1 MAPHAEFD
9 SDGSSTQASNRR
21 TESTEPI
28 AVVGMACRLPGGAS
42 SAPDLWRMLYER
54 QSGQGKFPK
63 SRFNVDG
70 FHHPKGGDRSGSV
83 SMTGGYFIQ
92 EDIRAFDNEFFG
104 INNLEATYMDP
115 QQRKLLEV
123 AFECFESAGESFIK
137 QYKPHILHISL
148 VYVTFARFSLR
159 GDSPSLVLDTA
170 CSSTLYCLHVA
181 CAALEAG
188 ECEAAL
194 VAGANL
200 VQSPEQHMSI
210 MKAGVL
216 SPTSTCHTFDA
227 SADGYGRADGVGAL
241 YLKRL
246 KDAIRD
252 GDPIRSVIRAT
263 AVNHNGRTQGITL
276 PSANGQEAV
285 ILKAYEKCGLSPR
298 ETAYVECHGTGTPV
312 GDPIEIEA
320 ISRLMKRS
328 STDPL
333 LIGGVKPNL
342 GHSEAASGITSII
355 KASLMLEKNFILPTI
370 GVTKVNPKIK
380 CEDWGV
386 KIVTEGQP
394 WPNSDK
400 SAFVAP
406 PRRVSINAFG
416 YGGANAHAILEHAGL
431 DRLRWPRGTP
441 DREVFLLPFSASSR
455 SSLNARVE
463 DFANYDLQSVSME
476 DLAYT
481 LGSRRSHLP
490 ERGFVVARASSIRD
504 DVTLT
509 RLRTPLEDSRG
520 SPQDFAFV
528 FTGQGAQWPEM
539 SKELFAEFPVF
550 RKAVSEMEAALS
562 LLPHPPSWS
571 LKEIIL
577 EPKAT
582 SKIME
587 PLYAQP
593 TCTAIQIGLIKLLA
607 SWGFVPSAVL
617 GHSSGEIAAAF
628 AAGFI
633 SSAEAIC
640 IAYYRGY
647 VVGREDISSGAMMAV
662 GLSREAAAEAIS
674 TNGHAGKV
682 TIACINSPEN
692 VTISGDVSS
701 IDDLLGH
708 FQKEGIF
715 VRKLQTKGRAYHS
728 HHMLP
733 LGNEYERLLRKAIPL
748 GPSDKLPSGC
758 TWISSVNGS
767 ILRAEDVGPHY
778 WRMNL
783 ENPVEFSGAVSRLW
797 DTKKCYLIE
806 LGPHSAL
813 EMPINQ
819 IRASLGI
826 SKADMPYSAALVRNR
841 DAAESVLTLAGTI
854 FLQGQ
859 DVSFDKVNGINSG
872 KECPPSSRPRV
883 VHDLPK
889 YRWTYSDTPLWAE
902 PRESVEFRNRVHR
915 RHELLGSL
923 VPGGNGVE
931 KQWKNIFRLEE
942 AAWMGDHKLEN
953 TVVFPA
959 AGYMAMAI
967 EAVMQAAGTEGCG
980 AVHFRNFNIL
990 AALAIS
996 TDQSAKLELH
1006 TSLKPAQVSY
1016 ATSSK
1021 TWWDISIVSFIG
1033 GISTIHVNGMV
1044 GLTTDKMRIEA
1055 RVDTSEKTLASTAPR
1070 VWYEAMIREGLN
1082 FGPAFRSITDFS
1094 VDRMRK
1100 LNQCRSLTRLLQSTP
1115 NEDYPIHPVT
1125 IDAMLQ
1131 TSIVAVTAGT
1141 PEILRA
1147 IVPTRIGA
1155 ATFLIGGHEADQPIR
1170 ICSNATAVGF
1180 GASIMNAELRNQ
1192 SGDVIVQLQDVRAA
1206 PYQAANRLDMTDQQR
1221 HPMLRVLW
1229 KPDTAP
1235 GTLNSSGLTRYLDS
1249 FASESRGGISEEGPL
1264 KLLGCISLLSH
1275 KNPSL
1280 RVLEMGDGSSELT
1293 SAILD
1298 TLQGNSAFPRLL
1310 SYEVGRLAENGKLR
1324 VSDLNIK
1331 TGEISKETDAGE
1343 DEIYDVVLFP
1353 SSRTTSGFLEKTL
1366 DAVQNV
1372 IAPRGALLALLDR
1385 TSQVDLQ
1392 QFKLVPVLSHLTGE
1406 QGSILLAQ
1414 KTMDDEVYKCFDG
1427 SHLYIVYRDQSPLLE
1442 TVVHELKTAVN
1453 RDPVMLKLEDVK
1465 AGSVAPG
1472 ATVVSFL
1479 ELEEPLLAT
1488 STDSEMRAV
1497 KEITDN
1503 ASALVWVTGGGL
1515 LTGSEPT
1522 KGLASRLSRAVMV
1535 EQPALKF
1542 VTFDVDDIHSE
1553 VEHTSRNII
1562 SALLR
1567 SSIGAEDR
1575 EFVQKDGVVHI
1586 SRYAPDDGLNE
1597 LFRQKQGLQ
1606 TRQMALEEADN
1617 VQLAIG
1623 VDGQLDSLFFKQI
1636 PASQALGP
1644 DDVEV
1649 EVRAVGLNAKDYFA
1663 VMGRVDTRDA
1673 TCTLEHCGIVRR
1685 TGSNVGALRAGDRVV
1700 VMAPG
1705 KFKTFEVVPSWACQK
1720 LEPNEDL
1727 NVMSTLPL
1735 VYSTAIYALHS
1746 RANLQPGESV
1756 LIHSGASA
1764 VGMAS
1769 IQLAHQAGAEV
1780 YTTVSSAEKKRYLV
1794 ETFGVRPENV
1804 FSSRDVSFAE
1814 DLLRATRGRGVDV
1827 VINSLAGEL
1836 LHASWRC
1843 CAEFG
1848 RFVEIGKRDL
1858 ADAGRLAMERFLGS
1872 ATFTAF
1878 DLTDLYYSSNPARN
1892 RTWASLLARVVE
1904 LYRQGKIRAFPT
1916 QVFDVADV
1924 TGAFRVAGSSAKIG
1938 KVVVN
1943 LENPKSVIRVRPS
1956 RYSTKLSPE
1965 KSYLMVGC
1973 LGGLG
1978 RSISKWMM
1986 DRGARNFVF
1995 LGRSGLDKAPARH
2008 LVEDLEANG
2017 ASCVVVRGDV
2027 CSMADVEAM
2036 VRSAEHPIG
2045 GVVQAAM
2052 GLYQEALWTSMENS
2066 QWHTGI
2072 DPKVQGTWNIHNALQ
2087 GRDSELD
2094 FFLMT
2099 SSISGSVGTATEA
2112 NYCAGNYFLDV
2123 FARYRRSLGL
2133 PAISVGLGMISEV
2146 GYLHENPEI
2155 EALLLRKG
2163 IQPIPESEFLTV
2175 IDISLSSSSSSESGF
2190 PRTRGWYDAG
2200 AGAHILTGL
2209 EPTELVKIR
2218 KRGFEGSYPGLGDPR
2233 SAVLSRAL
2241 HTHTHNTRAA
2251 TQKRGVVGGGSDG
2264 NPLPTEVADDL
2275 EAGTPLADAVRAHV
2289 SRRFGSLVLLPPER
2303 VDARR
2308 PLDAYG
2314 MDSMVGAEFRS
2325 WFYRSFGV
2333 DVPFLELLSRS
2344 TTLESL
2350 AARVVREIEKREGR

>member
-1 MAPHAEFD
+1 MAPHAVFD
-9 SDGSSTQASNRR
+9 SYGPSTQASNRG

-28 AVVGMACRLPGGAS
+28 AVVGM
-42 SAPDLWRMLYER
+42 
-54 QSGQGKFPK
+54 GQGKFPK

-70 FHHPKGGDRSGSV
+70 FHHPKGADRSGSV
-83 SMTGGYFIQ
+83 SMTGGYFIE

-123 AFECFESAGESFIK
+123 AFECFESAG
-137 QYKPHILHISL
+137 
-148 VYVTFARFSLR
+148 
-159 GDSPSLVLDTA
+159 GPSLVLDTA

-252 GDPIRSVIRAT
+252 GDPIRSIIRAT

-320 ISRLMKRS
+320 IARLMRRLPA
-328 STDPL
+328 DPL

-394 WPNSDK
+394 WPNSET
-400 SAFVAP
+400 STFVAP

-416 YGGANAHAILEHAGL
+416 YGGANAHAILEHAGF
-431 DRLRWPRGTP
+431 DKLRSPQGTP
-441 DREVFLLPFSASSR
+441 EREVFLLPFSASSR
-455 SSLNARVE
+455 ASLNARVE
-463 DFANYDLQSVSME
+463 DLAKYGLQSVSME

-481 LGSRRSHLP
+481 LGSRRSHLS
-490 ERGFVVARASSIRD
+490 ERGFVIARGPSIRD

-509 RLRTPLEDSRG
+509 RLRTPSEDSRG
-520 SPQDFAFV
+520 SPQDFAFI

-539 SKELFAEFPVF
+539 GKELFAEFPVF
-550 RKAVSEMEAALS
+550 RKAVSEMEAGLN
-562 LLPHPPSWS
+562 LVPHRPSWS

-647 VVGREDISSGAMMAV
+647 VVGREGISSGAMMAV
-662 GLSREAAAEAIS
+662 GLSQEAAAEAIL
-674 TNGHAGKV
+674 THGHAGKV

-701 IDDLLGH
+701 IDNLLNH

-715 VRKLQTKGRAYHS
+715 ARKLQTKNRAYHS

-733 LGNEYERLLRKAIPL
+733 LGNEYERLLRKALPL
-748 GPSDKLPSGC
+748 GPFDKLPSGC
-758 TWISSVNGS
+758 SWISSVNGS

-859 DVSFDKVNGINSG
+859 DVSFDKVNGINSD

-902 PRESVEFRNRVHR
+902 PRESVEFRNRVHQ

-931 KQWKNIFRLEE
+931 KQWRNIFRLEE
-942 AAWMGDHKLEN
+942 AAWMEDHKLEN

-967 EAVMQAAGTEGCG
+967 EAVMQTAGTEGCG

-996 TDQSAKLELH
+996 TDPSAKLELH
-1006 TSLKPAQVSY
+1006 TSLKPAQISY

-1021 TWWDISIVSFIG
+1021 TWWDISIVSFTG
-1033 GISTIHVNGMV
+1033 GISTVHVNSMV
-1044 GLTTDKMRIEA
+1044 GVTTDKTRIEA
-1055 RVDTSEKTLASTAPR
+1055 RVDTFEKTLASTAPR
-1070 VWYEAMIREGLN
+1070 VWYEALIREGLN
-1082 FGPAFRSITDFS
+1082 FGPAFRSIIDFS

-1100 LNQCRSLTRLLQSTP
+1100 LNQCRSLTRLLRSTP

-1131 TSIVAVTAGT
+1131 TSIIAVTAGT

-1155 ATFLIGGHEADQPIR
+1155 ATFLVGGHEADQPVR
-1170 ICSNATAVGF
+1170 ICSNATAAGF
-1180 GASIMNAELRNQ
+1180 GASIMNAELRNE

-1206 PYQAANRLDMTDQQR
+1206 PYQAATRLNMTEQQR

-1235 GTLNSSGLTRYLDS
+1235 GSLDSSGLTRYLDS
-1249 FASESRGGISEEGPL
+1249 FSCDPRAGIFDEGSL

-1280 RVLEMGDGSSELT
+1280 RVLEIGDGSSELA
-1293 SAILD
+1293 SATLD
-1298 TLQGNSAFPRLL
+1298 MLQGNSAFPRLL
-1310 SYEVGRLAENGKLR
+1310 SYGVGRLDENGRLL
-1324 VSDLNIK
+1324 VSDVNIK

-1343 DEIYDVVLFP
+1343 DEIYDVILFA
-1353 SSRTTSGFLEKTL
+1353 SSRTAHESFEKSL

-1385 TSQVDLQ
+1385 TSKIDLQ
-1392 QFKLVPVLSHLTGE
+1392 RSKLVPVLSELAGE

-1414 KTMDDEVYKCFDG
+1414 KTMDDEVYKCFDD
-1427 SHLYIVYRDQSPLLE
+1427 SHLYIVYRYQGPLLE
-1442 TVVHELKTAVN
+1442 TVVHELKAVSN
-1453 RDPVMLKLEDVK
+1453 RDPVMLRLEDVK
-1465 AGSVAPG
+1465 AGSVSPG
-1472 ATVVSFL
+1472 AIVVSFL

-1488 STDSEMRAV
+1488 STDAEMRAV

-1503 ASALVWVTGGGL
+1503 ASALVWITGGGL
-1515 LTGSEPT
+1515 LTGSAPT
-1522 KGLASRLSRAVMV
+1522 RGLASGLSRAVMV

-1542 VTFDVDDIHSE
+1542 VTFDVDDIHTK
-1553 VEHTSRNII
+1553 VELTSRNII
-1562 SALLR
+1562 NTLLR
-1567 SSIGAEDR
+1567 SSIGGEDR

-1597 LFRQKQGLQ
+1597 LFGQKQGLQ
-1606 TRQMALEEADN
+1606 ARRMTLEEANN

-1685 TGSNVGALRAGDRVV
+1685 TGSSVEALRAGDRVV

-1705 KFKTFEVVPSWACQK
+1705 KFKAFEVVPSWACQK
-1720 LEPNEDL
+1720 LGAAEDM

-1735 VYSTAIYALHS
+1735 VYSTAIYALQS
-1746 RANLQPGESV
+1746 RANLQPGESI

-1827 VINSLAGEL
+1827 VLNSLAGEL

-1858 ADAGRLAMERFLGS
+1858 ADAGGLAMEQFLGS

-1878 DLTDLYYSSNPARN
+1878 DLTDFYYSSNPARN

-1904 LYRQGKIRAFPT
+1904 LYRQGRIRAFPS
-1916 QVFDVADV
+1916 QIFDVADV

-1943 LENPKSVIRVRPS
+1943 LENPRSVIMVRPS

-1965 KSYLMVGC
+1965 KSYLMIGC

-2027 CSMADVEAM
+2027 CSTADVEAM
-2036 VRSAEHPIG
+2036 VQSAEHPIG

-2052 GLYQEALWTSMENS
+2052 GLYEALWTSMENS

-2133 PAISVGLGMISEV
+2133 PAVSVGLGMISEV

-2175 IDISLSSSSSSESGF
+2175 VDISLSSSSSETDL
-2190 PRTRGWYDAG
+2190 PRALGRYDSG

-2241 HTHTHNTRAA
+2241 HMHTHNTRTT
-2251 TQKRGVVGGGSDG
+2251 TQKRGVVGGGGDG
-2264 NPLPTEVADDL
+2264 NPLPTEVAEDL
-2275 EAGTPLADAVRAHV
+2275 EAGTSLADAVRAHV

-2303 VDARR
+2303 VDARK

-2333 DVPFLELLSRS
+2333 NVPFLELLGRS
-2344 TTLESL
+2344 TTLDSL
-2350 AARVVREIEKREGR
+2350 AGRVVREIEKREGR

>member
-9 SDGSSTQASNRR
+9 SNGSSTLASNRG
-21 TESTEPI
+21 TGSAEPI

-42 SAPDLWRMLYER
+42 SVPDLWRMLYER
-54 QSGQGKFPK
+54 RSGQGKFPK

-70 FHHPKGGDRSGSV
+70 FHHPRGGDRSGSV

-123 AFECFESAGESFIK
+123 AFECFESAGES
-137 QYKPHILHISL
+137 
-148 VYVTFARFSLR
+148 
-159 GDSPSLVLDTA
+159 
-170 CSSTLYCLHVA
+170 
-181 CAALEAG
+181 G

-320 ISRLMKRS
+320 IARLMKRP

-355 KASLMLEKNFILPTI
+355 KACLMLERNFILPTI
-370 GVTKVNPKIK
+370 GVTKVNLKIK

-394 WPNSDK
+394 WPNSNK
-400 SAFVAP
+400 SFIAS

-431 DRLRWPRGTP
+431 DRLRSPRGAP
-441 DREVFLLPFSASSR
+441 DREMFLLPFSASSR

-481 LGSRRSHLP
+481 LGSRRSHLS
-490 ERGFVVARASSIRD
+490 ERGFVVARGSSIRD
-504 DVTLT
+504 DLALT

-539 SKELFAEFPVF
+539 GKELFAEFSVF

-562 LLPHPPSWS
+562 LVPHPPSWS

-633 SSAEAIC
+633 SSAEAIG
-640 IAYYRGY
+640 IAYYRGC

-662 GLSREAAAEAIS
+662 GLSQEAAAEAIS
-674 TNGHAGKV
+674 NHGQAGKV

-733 LGNEYERLLRKAIPL
+733 LGNEYERLLRKALPL
-748 GPSDKLPSGC
+748 GPSDKMPSGC
-758 TWISSVNGS
+758 TWISSVNRS
-767 ILRAEDVGPHY
+767 ILCAEDVGPHY

-797 DTKKCYLIE
+797 ETKKCHLIE

-826 SKADMPYSAALVRNR
+826 SKADMPYSATLVRNM
-841 DAAESVLTLAGTI
+841 DAAEAVLTLAGLI

-859 DVSFDKVNGINSG
+859 DVSFDRVNGINSG
-872 KECPPSSRPRV
+872 KERPPSRRPRV
-883 VHDLPK
+883 LYDLPK

-967 EAVMQAAGTEGCG
+967 EAVIQTAGTEGCG

-996 TDQSAKLELH
+996 TGPSAKLELH
-1006 TSLKPAQVSY
+1006 TSLKPAQISY

-1021 TWWDISIVSFIG
+1021 TWWDISIVSFTG
-1033 GISTIHVNGMV
+1033 GISTVHVNGMV
-1044 GLTTDKMRIEA
+1044 GLTTDKVRIEG
-1055 RVDTSEKTLASTAPR
+1055 RVDTSEKALASTAPR

-1100 LNQCRSLTRLLQSTP
+1100 LNQCRSLTRLLRSTP

-1147 IVPTRIGA
+1147 MVPTKIGA
-1155 ATFLIGGHEADQPIR
+1155 ATFLVEGHEADHSVR

-1180 GASIMNAELRNQ
+1180 GASIMNAELRNE
-1192 SGDVIVQLQDVRAA
+1192 SGDLIMQLQGVRAA
-1206 PYQAANRLDMTDQQR
+1206 PYQAATRLEMTDQQR

-1235 GTLNSSGLTRYLDS
+1235 DALDSSGLTRYLDS
-1249 FASESRGGISEEGPL
+1249 FACVPRAGISEEGPL

-1280 RVLEMGDGSSELT
+1280 RVLDIGDGFP
-1293 SAILD
+1293 AIARATLD
-1298 TLQGNSAFPRLL
+1298 LLQGNSSFPRLL
-1310 SYEVGRLAENGKLR
+1310 SYGVGRLAENGRLC
-1324 VSDLNIK
+1324 VSDVNIK
-1331 TGEISKETDAGE
+1331 TGEISKETVADR
-1343 DEIYDVVLFP
+1343 DETYDVLLFT
-1353 SSRTTSGFLEKTL
+1353 SSHTAPELFEKSL
-1366 DAVQNV
+1366 DAVQSV

-1385 TSQVDLQ
+1385 TPQVDLQ
-1392 QFKLVPVLSHLTGE
+1392 QFKLVPVVSDLTGE

-1414 KTMDDEVYKCFDG
+1414 KSMDDEVHKCFDD
-1427 SHLYIVYRDQSPLLE
+1427 SHLYIVYRDQGPLLE
-1442 TVVHELKTAVN
+1442 TVVHELSVVAN

-1472 ATVVSFL
+1472 AIVISFL
-1479 ELEEPLLAT
+1479 ELEEPLLAA
-1488 STDSEMRAV
+1488 STDAEMRAV

-1503 ASALVWVTGGGL
+1503 ASALVWITGGGL
-1515 LTGSEPT
+1515 LTGSAPT
-1522 KGLASRLSRAVMV
+1522 KGLASGLSRAVMV

-1542 VTFDVDDIHSE
+1542 VTFDVDHIHSE

-1562 SALLR
+1562 NVLWR
-1567 SSIGAEDR
+1567 SNVSAEDR

-1606 TRQMALEEADN
+1606 TQQMALEEANN

-1685 TGSNVGALRAGDRVV
+1685 TGSNVEALRTGDHVV

-1705 KFKTFEVVPSWACQK
+1705 KFKNFEVVPSWACEK
-1720 LEPNEDL
+1720 LEPNEDM

-1746 RANLQPGESV
+1746 RANLQPGESI

-1769 IQLAHQAGAEV
+1769 IQLAHQVGAEV
-1780 YTTVSSAEKKRYLV
+1780 YTTVSNAEKKRHLV

-1804 FSSRDVSFAE
+1804 FSSRDISFAE
-1814 DLLRATRGRGVDV
+1814 DLLGATGGRGVDV
-1827 VINSLAGEL
+1827 VLNSLAGEL

-1858 ADAGRLAMERFLGS
+1858 ADAGRLAMEQFLGS

-1878 DLTDLYYSSNPARN
+1878 DLTDLYYSNNPARN

-1924 TGAFRVAGSSAKIG
+1924 TGAFRIAGSSAKIG

-1943 LENPKSVIRVRPS
+1943 LEDPKSVIRVRPS
-1956 RYSTKLSPE
+1956 RYSTKISPE
-1965 KSYLMVGC
+1965 KTYLMIGC

-1978 RSISKWMM
+1978 RSVSKWMM

-2008 LVEDLEANG
+2008 LVEDLEASG
-2017 ASCVVVRGDV
+2017 ASCAVVRGDV

-2163 IQPIPESEFLTV
+2163 IQPIPESEFLTF
-2175 IDISLSSSSSSESGF
+2175 IDISLSSSSSDSDS
-2190 PRTRGWYDAG
+2190 PRTLGYYDTSAS
-2200 AGAHILTGL
+2200 AHILTGL

-2218 KRGFEGSYPGLGDPR
+2218 ERGFEGSYPGLGDPR

-2241 HTHTHNTRAA
+2241 HAHTHKKRAA
-2251 TQKRGVVGGGSDG
+2251 TQKRGIVGGAGDG
-2264 NPLPTEVADDL
+2264 HPMPIEVAEDL
-2275 EAGTPLADAVRAHV
+2275 EAGTPLTDAVRAHV
-2289 SRRFGSLVLLPPER
+2289 SRRFGSLVLLPPEK
-2303 VDARR
+2303 VDGRR

-2325 WFYRSFGV
+2325 WFYKSFGV

-2344 TTLESL
+2344 TTLEGL
-2350 AARVVREIEKREGR
+2350 AARVVKEIEMREDR